1 MKEKINNFIR
11 CSNKLDAITKST
23 FKNPEIDVLFCIIQ
37 DEIFVHQGLKLINV
51 NLEQFAE
58 GLNIDIIEAQAIVS
72 GGAETIAE
80 ARKIIKESIEGFEV
94 TIEESNIT
102 EVVQEDLQDGI
113 KEKVEKVTDVVKEK
127 VHEQID
133 KVQTLA
139 KSGVELLVNELL
151 KRIEELEARVAKLEP
166 KEIEKPLE
174 EVVES
179 EQVDEDASQKRE
191 E

>member
-1 MKEKINNFIR
+1 MKEKLNNFIR
-11 CSNKLDAITKST
+11 CSSKLDAITKST
-23 FKNPEIDVLFCIIQ
+23 FKSPEIDVLFCIIQ
-37 DEIFVHQGLKLINV
+37 DEIFVHQGLKLINI

-80 ARKIIKESIEGFEV
+80 AKKIVKESIEGFQSERGESDVIEV
-94 TIEESNIT
+94 IQEEI
-102 EVVQEDLQDGI
+102 QDGL
-113 KEKVEKVTDVVKEK
+113 KEKVEKVTDIVKEK

-133 KVQTLA
+133 KVETLA
-139 KSGVELLVNELL
+139 KSSVELLVDELL

-179 EQVDEDASQKRE
+179 EQVNEDASQKRE

>member
-11 CSNKLDAITKST
+11 CSNKLDAIAKST
-23 FKNPEIDVLFCIIQ
+23 FKNPDIDVLFCIIQ
-37 DEIFVHQGLKLINV
+37 DEIFVHQGFKLINV

-58 GLNIDIIEAQAIVS
+58 GLGIDIIEAQAIVG

-80 ARKIIKESIEGFEV
+80 AKKMIRESIEGFQSE
-94 TIEESNIT
+94 IEESDLI
-102 EVVQEDLQDGI
+102 EVVKEEVQDGV
-113 KEKVEKVTDVVKEK
+113 KEKIEKVAEGVKEK
-127 VHEQID
+127 V
-133 KVQTLA
+133 QTLTS
-139 KSGVELLVNELL
+139 SGIELLVEELL
-151 KRIEELEARVAKLEP
+151 KKIEELEARVAKLEP
-166 KEIEKPLE
+166 KEIEQIEE

>member
-1 MKEKINNFIR
+1 MKEKLNNFIR
-11 CSNKLDAITKST
+11 CSSKLDAVTKST
-23 FKNPEIDVLFCIIQ
+23 FKSPEIDVLFCIIQ
-37 DEIFVHQGLKLINV
+37 DEIFVHQGLKLINI

-80 ARKIIKESIEGFEV
+80 AKKIVKESIEGFESESGESDV
-94 TIEESNIT
+94 IEVI
-102 EVVQEDLQDGI
+102 QEEIQDGI
-113 KEKVEKVTDVVKEK
+113 KEKVEKVTDIVKEK

-133 KVQTLA
+133 KVETLA
-139 KSGVELLVNELL
+139 KSSVELLVDELL

-179 EQVDEDASQKRE
+179 EQVNEDASQKRE

>member
-11 CSNKLDAITKST
+11 CSNKLDAIAKST

-37 DEIFVHQGLKLINV
+37 DEIFVHQGFKLINV

-58 GLNIDIIEAQAIVS
+58 GLNIDIIEAQAIVG

-80 ARKIIKESIEGFEV
+80 AKQIIRESIEGF
-94 TIEESNIT
+94 ESNIT
-102 EVVQEDLQDGI
+102 EVVQEEIQEGI
-113 KEKVEKVTDVVKEK
+113 KEKIEKVTDVVKEK
-127 VHEQID
+127 V
-133 KVQTLA
+133 QTLTS
-139 KSGVELLVNELL
+139 SGIELLVEELL
-151 KRIEELEARVAKLEP
+151 KKIEELEARVAKLEP
-166 KEIEKPLE
+166 KEIEQKLE

-191 E
+191 K